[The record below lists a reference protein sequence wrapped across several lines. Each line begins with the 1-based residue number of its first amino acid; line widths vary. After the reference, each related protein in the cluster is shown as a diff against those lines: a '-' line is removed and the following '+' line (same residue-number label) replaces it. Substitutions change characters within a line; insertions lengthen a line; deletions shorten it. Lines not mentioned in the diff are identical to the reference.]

1 MKTEFQIAYSGLCI
15 GFTADFPMAVPEEL
29 KPFLCEGLTPAE
41 HYHIQRLPT
50 HLQTEGALL
59 YGGHDFSAYKEDGS
73 TLLVFHNR
81 GGCACRICASG
92 AHQLYVTQ
100 KLEQILETGSRIASL
115 LNGEE
120 ILLKHDG
127 MLLHS
132 SLVCH
137 EGQGVL
143 FSGPC
148 GIGKSTQAALW
159 NQSFGDK
166 IINGDRAAVRLFS
179 DGVYAGGSPWCGSS
193 GIYCPDFVPVQA
205 LILLRQGPVNHM
217 ALAEP
222 KVAFREI
229 YSQCVVHSWDRAFVD
244 RLCTLISTLLQR
256 VPVYTLTCVPEA
268 SAAALAKE
276 ILFP

>member
-1 MKTEFQIAYSGLCI
+1 MNTEFQIAYSGLCI

-29 KPFLCEGLTPAE
+29 KPFLCSGRRPAE

-50 HLQTEGALL
+50 QLQTEGLLL
-59 YGGHDFSAYKEDGS
+59 YKGHDFSAYREEDG
-73 TLLVFHNR
+73 TLLIFHNR

-92 AHQLYVTQ
+92 VHRLYVTQ
-100 KLEQILETGSRIASL
+100 KLAEILETGSRISSL

-120 ILLKHDG
+120 VLLKHDG
-127 MLLHS
+127 ILLHS

-148 GIGKSTQAALW
+148 GIGKSTQAELW
-159 NQSFGDK
+159 HKAFGAK
-166 IINGDRAAVRLFS
+166 IINGDRAVVRFLS
-179 DGVYAGGSPWCGSS
+179 DGFYAGGSPWCGSS
-193 GIYCPDFVPVQA
+193 GIYCPDFVPIKA

-217 ALAEP
+217 APAEP

-244 RLCTLISTLLQR
+244 RLCTLTAELLQR
-256 VPVYTLTCVPEA
+256 VPVYTLTCVPNA
-268 SAAALAKE
+268 SAAELAKGM
-276 ILFP
+276 LFS